1 MITRKGNKLMR
12 FYSACFVQVLDQDE
26 VEEEYQMVLNSQQK
40 NTKHTKQMT
49 AFGNDYGDE
58 FVDE

>member
-1 MITRKGNKLMR
+1 MR